1 MKLSIRESNN
11 NGNFIIYIDMLPFLD
26 VKGNI
31 QLNEDDIQPNH
42 VFSKD
47 KKYENEFDTRQY
59 ILAKYIATFAKR
71 LVEEFDFVIDYDA
84 HSSSEGNYGLSN
96 YLTLTFEHPD
106 NITESELEETYMYTI
121 RFSDHENKHP
131 ELGVVEEVDMT
142 DMKASNLMKAGMRVF
157 KRKLSDVQ
165 RDIARFEIEK
175 FGEQQT
181 FSTCEYYT
189 KICRFYLADFSLLF
203 LKILLTNYIFHDI
216 LYLRVFP

>member
-1 MKLSIRESNN
+1 MKLSIRESDN
-11 NGNFIIYIDMLPFLD
+11 NGNFIIYIDMLPFLG
-26 VKGNI
+26 VKDSI
-31 QLNEDDIQPNH
+31 QLNEDDIQPDH

-47 KKYENEFDTRQY
+47 KKYDNEFDTRQY
-59 ILAKYIATFAKR
+59 ILAKYIAPFAKR
-71 LVEEFDFVIDYDA
+71 LVEDFDFVVDYDA

-131 ELGVVEEVDMT
+131 ELGAVEEVDMT

-165 RDIARFEIEK
+165 RNIAKFEIEK

-181 FSTCEYYT
+181 F
-189 KICRFYLADFSLLF
+189 FDM
-203 LKILLTNYIFHDI
+203 
-216 LYLRVFP
+216 